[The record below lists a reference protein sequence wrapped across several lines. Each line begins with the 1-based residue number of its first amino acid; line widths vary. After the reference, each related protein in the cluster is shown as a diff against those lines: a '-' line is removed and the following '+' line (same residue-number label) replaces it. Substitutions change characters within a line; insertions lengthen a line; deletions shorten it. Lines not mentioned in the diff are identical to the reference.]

1 MKAYIL
7 ISNDISD
14 VITVYVFSLS
24 QTQIYFYIS
33 VLEDGVIVNATSVI
47 V

>member
-1 MKAYIL
+1 MEAYIL

-14 VITVYVFSLS
+14 VKEYVFSLS
-24 QTQIYFYIS
+24 QTQIYVCIS
-33 VLEDGVIVNATSVI
+33 VVQDGVIVNATSVI